1 MRRTLISSLAAIIVM
16 VAAGSPAI
24 EPLALAAQTK
34 RAPTLKRRSPGSH
47 ARHTSAAS
55 RVSVVGPAYAT
66 HTLPANQYL
75 RLRLNQT
82 LSTRTAHAGDR
93 FRTTV
98 VTPVYASAVEVI
110 PAGSTVEGH
119 VTSAVPARSRGR
131 EGQIAVTFDKLVL
144 PNGTRRSI
152 TGTLTELQ
160 NEKSGDIDTENGV
173 SGKPSETRKIIYVGG
188 GGLGGAVLGV

>member
-1 MRRTLISSLAAIIVM
+1 MKHR
-16 VAAGSPAI
+16 GHGD
-24 EPLALAAQTK
+24 K
-34 RAPTLKRRSPGSH
+34 R
-47 ARHTSAAS
+47 
-55 RVSVVGPAYAT
+55 
-66 HTLPANQYL
+66 N
-75 RLRLNQT
+75 
-82 LSTRTAHAGDR
+82 
-93 FRTTV
+93 
-98 VTPVYASAVEVI
+98 
-110 PAGSTVEGH
+110 
-119 VTSAVPARSRGR
+119 AVPERSRGR